1 MNLENISK
9 QQLFREITE
18 LMQPLYF
25 PVPYEENN
33 IQELAQQEYKL
44 FCKVISAR
52 YGFDN
57 DKYILAHNGHSLFD
71 IVHDD
76 VICELRSRMRRD
88 SYLLQSE
95 TIRWHLVALVRQAVV
110 RAGGCLGT
118 CYKNVGI
125 HHMEYS
131 SADMYEDVPAVV
143 FQSGMVCTAGGYE
156 SAMLYDI
163 YLTSDDILMCTLD
176 DKYSSEY
183 DIPFNTLLLESMLDI
198 VHWLRFHSFLPDTDE
213 PEWVC
218 EECGSSEVET
228 LAWVNP
234 NEDNSFVDFW
244 VQMTEVTTGVIIVR
258 SILVL
263 RCLQIMIVTNHLQE
277 INIYG

>member
-143 FQSGMVCTAGGYE
+143 FQNGMVCTAGGYE

-163 YLTSDDILMCTLD
+163 YLASDDILMCTLD
-176 DKYSSEY
+176 DKYSREY

-198 VHWLRFHSFLPDTDE
+198 VHWLRLHSFLPDTDE

-263 RCLQIMIVTNHLQE
+263 RCLQIMIVTNHL
-277 INIYG
+277 

>member
-33 IQELAQQEYKL
+33 IQKLAQQEYKL

-234 NEDNSFVDFW
+234 NEDNSFVDF
-244 VQMTEVTTGVIIVR
+244 
-258 SILVL
+258 
-263 RCLQIMIVTNHLQE
+263 
-277 INIYG
+277 

>member
-163 YLTSDDILMCTLD
+163 YLASDDILMCTLD

-183 DIPFNTLLLESMLDI
+183 DIPFDTLLLESMLDI

-263 RCLQIMIVTNHLQE
+263 RCLQIMVVTNHL
-277 INIYG
+277 

>member
-163 YLTSDDILMCTLD
+163 YLASDDILMCTLD

-183 DIPFNTLLLESMLDI
+183 DIPFDTLLLESMLDI

-234 NEDNSFVDFW
+234 NEDNSFVDFFGTDDRGNNW
-244 VQMTEVTTGVIIVR
+244 CHHCEEHTG
-258 SILVL
+258 LAL
-263 RCLQIMIVTNHLQE
+263 FAD
-277 INIYG
+277 YGSNQSSLGD

>member
-95 TIRWHLVALVRQAVV
+95 TIRWYLVALVRQAVV

-163 YLTSDDILMCTLD
+163 YLASDDILMCTLD

-183 DIPFNTLLLESMLDI
+183 DIPFDTLLLESMLDI

-234 NEDNSFVDFW
+234 NEDNSFVDFLGTDDRGNNW
-244 VQMTEVTTGVIIVR
+244 CHHCEEHTG
-258 SILVL
+258 LAL
-263 RCLQIMIVTNHLQE
+263 FAD
-277 INIYG
+277 YGSNQSSLGD

>member
-71 IVHDD
+71 IVRDD

-95 TIRWHLVALVRQAVV
+95 TIRWHLVALVRQVVV

-163 YLTSDDILMCTLD
+163 YLASDDILMCTLD

-183 DIPFNTLLLESMLDI
+183 DIPFDTLLLESMLDI
-198 VHWLRFHSFLPDTDE
+198 VHWLRLHSFLPDTDE

-218 EECGSSEVET
+218 EECGSSDVET

-234 NEDNSFVDFW
+234 NEDNTFVDFLGTDDRGNNW
-244 VQMTEVTTGVIIVR
+244 CHHCEEHTGLALFEDYD
-258 SILVL
+258 SN
-263 RCLQIMIVTNHLQE
+263 QSSS
-277 INIYG
+277 GD

>member
-1 MNLENISK
+1 M
-9 QQLFREITE
+9 
-18 LMQPLYF
+18 YF

-131 SADMYEDVPAVV
+131 SADMYEDAPAVV
-143 FQSGMVCTAGGYE
+143 FQNGMVCTAGGYE

-163 YLTSDDILMCTLD
+163 YLASDDILMCTLD

-183 DIPFNTLLLESMLDI
+183 DIPFDTLLLESMLDI
-198 VHWLRFHSFLPDTDE
+198 VHWLRIHSFLPDTDE

-218 EECGSSEVET
+218 EECGSSDVET

-234 NEDNSFVDFW
+234 NEDNTFVDFLGTDDRGNNW
-244 VQMTEVTTGVIIVR
+244 CHHCEEHTGLALFEDYD
-258 SILVL
+258 SN
-263 RCLQIMIVTNHLQE
+263 QSSS
-277 INIYG
+277 GD

>member
-163 YLTSDDILMCTLD
+163 YLASDDILMCTLD

-183 DIPFNTLLLESMLDI
+183 DIPFDTLLLESMLDI

-244 VQMTEVTTGVIIVR
+244 GTDDRGNNWCHHCEEHTG
-258 SILVL
+258 LAL
-263 RCLQIMIVTNHLQE
+263 FAD
-277 INIYG
+277 YGSNQSSLGD

>member
-143 FQSGMVCTAGGYE
+143 FQNGMVCTAGGYE

-163 YLTSDDILMCTLD
+163 YLASDDILMCTLD

-183 DIPFNTLLLESMLDI
+183 DIPFDTLLLESMLDI
-198 VHWLRFHSFLPDTDE
+198 VHWLRIHSFLPDTDE

-218 EECGSSEVET
+218 EECGSSDVET

-234 NEDNSFVDFW
+234 NEDNTFVDFLGTDDRGNNW
-244 VQMTEVTTGVIIVR
+244 CHHCEEHTGLALFEDYD
-258 SILVL
+258 SN
-263 RCLQIMIVTNHLQE
+263 QSSS
-277 INIYG
+277 GD

>member
-25 PVPYEENN
+25 PVPYDENN
-33 IQELAQQEYKL
+33 IQKLARQEYES

-57 DKYILAHNGHSLFD
+57 DKHILIHDGHSPFD
-71 IVHDD
+71 IVRDD
-76 VICELRSRMRRD
+76 VIRELRSRMRRD

-95 TIRWHLVALVRQAVV
+95 AIRQHLVALVRQAVV
-110 RAGGCLGT
+110 RTGGCIGT

-131 SADMYEDVPAVV
+131 SEDMYEDIPEVV
-143 FQSGMVCTAGGYE
+143 FQGGMACTDGGYE
-156 SAMLYDI
+156 SAILYDI
-163 YLTSDDILMCTLD
+163 YLTTDNILMCTLD

-183 DIPFNTLLLESMLDI
+183 DVPLDTLLLESLFWL
-198 VHWLRFHSFLPDTDE
+198 VHWLRFHSFLPDTDG

-234 NEDNSFVDFW
+234 NEDNTFVDFLGTDDRDNNW
-244 VQMTEVTTGVIIVR
+244 CHHCEEHTSLALFADYHSNQSSSGD
-258 SILVL
+258 
-263 RCLQIMIVTNHLQE
+263 
-277 INIYG
+277 

>member
-95 TIRWHLVALVRQAVV
+95 IIRWHLVALVRQAVV

-163 YLTSDDILMCTLD
+163 YLASDDILMCTLD

-183 DIPFNTLLLESMLDI
+183 DIPFDTLLLESMLDI

-234 NEDNSFVDFW
+234 NEDNSFVDFLGTDDRGNNW
-244 VQMTEVTTGVIIVR
+244 CHHCEEHTG
-258 SILVL
+258 LAL
-263 RCLQIMIVTNHLQE
+263 FAD
-277 INIYG
+277 YGSNQSSLGD